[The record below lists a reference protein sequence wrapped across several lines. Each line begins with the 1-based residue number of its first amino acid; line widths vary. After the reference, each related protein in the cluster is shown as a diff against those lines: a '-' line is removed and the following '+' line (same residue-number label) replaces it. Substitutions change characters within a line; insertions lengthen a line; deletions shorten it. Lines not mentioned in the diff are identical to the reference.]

1 MVTTLFFALVGDS
14 MIWRV
19 ELHTHTYYSK
29 DCLLKP
35 ETIIATCRAKGID
48 KLAVTDHNAIAG
60 AFQLQQ
66 MAPELVIVGEE
77 IKTTEGE
84 LLAFF
89 MREWV
94 PPGLTPQETIARLR
108 DQGAFISVSH
118 PFDRLRH
125 GAWQEPALL
134 EIIDE
139 VDALEVFNARC
150 IFNADNAAAL
160 ALAQRHG
167 KLKTV
172 GSDAHTVREIGQ
184 AVVEMAPFDSI
195 EEFRANL
202 ATARFRT
209 TLSSVWIHFASTY
222 AKWVRRLGLKSRPEA

>member
-1 MVTTLFFALVGDS
+1 MT
-14 MIWRV
+14 WRV
-19 ELHTHTYYSK
+19 ELHAHTCYSK
-29 DCLLKP
+29 DSLLKP
-35 ETIIATCRAKGID
+35 ETIIETCRARDID
-48 KLAVTDHNAIAG
+48 KLAVTDHNTIAG
-60 AFQLQQ
+60 ALRLRQ

-77 IKTTEGE
+77 IMTTAGE

-89 MREWV
+89 VRELI

-134 EIIDE
+134 EIIHE

-172 GSDAHTVREIGQ
+172 GSDAHTAREIGR
-184 AVVEMAPFDSI
+184 AWVEIEPFASPSEGHNEDPVHA
-195 EEFRANL
+195 FRANL
-202 ATARFRT
+202 ATARLHT
-209 TLSSVWIHFASTY
+209 TPSSALIHFASTY
-222 AKWVRRLGLKSRPEA
+222 AKWVRRLGLKPRPEK